1 MNFTQVPSPC
11 LSLPTPFPASQHPH
25 LFWFCCCH
33 SLALGTCWSPTVPIF
48 QLYPFSLLPCL
59 SYSLQGCLG
68 FHIPKGFGFVFGSC
82 QYQFFW
88 EGRKGILHFPFNHQW
103 VATKGVSFPPVLC
116 LLCTPSVHELFHGT
130 SGACFILFPV
140 CGLHLLNA
148 AIIHGPAWFSFSLF
162 LSQNILKTNGV
173 SHRIQNSWFLGPAS
187 CSVAWA
193 CLFFQN
199 KWVTSSCFFSLFF
212 VNGRKSVEYG
222 DCPFI
227 WRKFTVPAL

>member
-1 MNFTQVPSPC
+1 M
-11 LSLPTPFPASQHPH
+11 
-25 LFWFCCCH
+25 
-33 SLALGTCWSPTVPIF
+33 
-48 QLYPFSLLPCL
+48 
-59 SYSLQGCLG
+59 
-68 FHIPKGFGFVFGSC
+68 
-82 QYQFFW
+82 
-88 EGRKGILHFPFNHQW
+88 
-103 VATKGVSFPPVLC
+103 SFPPVLC

-162 LSQNILKTNGV
+162 LSQNILKISGV

-193 CLFFQN
+193 CLFFQS

-212 VNGRKSVEYG
+212 CKWEEKCRVWRLPFHLKEIHSSSSVA
-222 DCPFI
+222 
-227 WRKFTVPAL
+227 WRLLTSGQHWLWKGGQMAK